1 MNLKYVIA
9 GLLLVS
15 TVFSLSVNIPNQFQT
30 VQEGQV
36 ASFDVMV
43 SNSGQPVNV
52 LITTDSELS
61 VAVSDPLFHLNTN
74 ESKDVKVLAV
84 TNGLGKGVYV
94 IKLNINGQEYDVGVN
109 VEAQTPVLSFTP
121 IYNNLEVVQGQ
132 YQDLRFI
139 LRNNGKE
146 RIRNIV
152 IEGNLPETFNAEYPA
167 PIDLAGNEVREVKVR
182 IHVPKDYPVDDYE
195 YTVKAGAGNQIV
207 TAPVY
212 LTVKGLTSVK
222 DRLDAQVLLPWNA
235 IKNDDGKTI
244 GYKITFRIRNRQIY
258 DINNVEWKFA
268 NLPEGWKVEGNDTFS
283 IKGYG
288 VKDIALKFYP
298 TSFTAQ
304 KVNVSLVKGNETIV
318 SKEIEFSGEKIG
330 FTGSGL
336 VVGGG
341 SAFWGIVLLIA
352 IALAIYYV
360 RNQNALKEEE
370 EEKKTNEY
378 LKELVEKT
386 MKKNSKKK

>member
-30 VQEGQV
+30 VQEGQI

-61 VAVSDPLFHLNTN
+61 VALSEPLFHLNTN
-74 ESKDVKVLAV
+74 ETKNVTLLAM

-94 IKLNINGQEYDVGVN
+94 INLNINGQDYNVGVN
-109 VEAQTPVLSFTP
+109 VEKQSPVLSFTP
-121 IYNNLEVVQGQ
+121 IYNDLTVTQGQ
-132 YQDLRFI
+132 YQDLKFI

-146 RIRNIV
+146 RVRNIV
-152 IEGNLPETFNAEYPA
+152 IEGNLPETFNAKYPA
-167 PIDLAGNEVREVKVR
+167 PIDLEGNAVKEVTIR
-182 IHVPKDYPVDDYE
+182 INVPQDYPVDDYE
-195 YTVKAGAGNQIV
+195 YTVKAGAGNQIT

-212 LTVKGLTSVK
+212 LRVEGLTSLK
-222 DRLDAQVLLPWNA
+222 DRLDAKVLLPWES
-235 IKNDDGKTI
+235 IKDEGKTI
-244 GYKITFRIRNRQIY
+244 GYKVTFRIRNREIY
-258 DINNVEWKFA
+258 DINDVNWVFT
-268 NLPEGWKVEGNDTFS
+268 NLPKNWKIEGNDSFS
-283 IKGYG
+283 VKGYAT
-288 VKDIALKFYP
+288 KDIALSVYP
-298 TSFTAQ
+298 TNFNEQ
-304 KVNVSLVKGNETIV
+304 VVNVSFVKNNETITT
-318 SKEIEFSGEKIG
+318 KKLEFAGNKIG

-336 VVGGG
+336 VIGGG
-341 SAFWGIVLLIA
+341 STFWGIILLVA
-352 IALAIYYV
+352 IALALFYV
-360 RNQNALKEEE
+360 RNQNSLNEEE

-386 MKKNSKKK
+386 NKKKRK